1 MNRVDAVGNWGGIS
15 KKKDFML
22 NCYDQNYLPF
32 ETDVIASVWFKSAI
46 TAASESDRVRPTGCD
61 VVGVDVPLVSL
72 GESDDACVVR
82 TGALIMG
89 FLNYSEIFKNRPEK
103 ITIKILWETII
114 ND

>member
-1 MNRVDAVGNWGGIS
+1 MRAL
-15 KKKDFML
+15 FRL
-22 NCYDQNYLPF
+22 NFILTKAKGQLPF

-82 TGALIMG
+82 TGALKTG
-89 FLNYSEIFKNRPEK
+89 FLNSTKKFWKK
-103 ITIKILWETII
+103 FF
-114 ND
+114 DS